1 MTEKFNLKTAT
12 SLLPL
17 MNGNESVTKQLIDAI
32 ELYDSLLDNDG
43 KQALTNYVLKARL
56 TESAKIRLKNVY
68 ASNALLV
75 QDMRRFLL
83 TTKSAASLST
93 QLVQIRQNNMSIEDF
108 GRKVENLLVELTIA
122 QADGNSEALQI

>member
-108 GRKVENLLVELTIA
+108 GR
-122 QADGNSEALQI
+122 